1 MQKKVNQL
9 STKDGKVYTDVLIIE
24 SDEGVYVE
32 YEDIIGTDKD
42 GGDIVEKNL
51 IMYPWENI
59 LFIKWNEP
67 TLIDMV
73 KESVFSNMY
82 EELEDLLESF
92 SENEEGEDNT
102 VSEDTRDTRDSP
114 AFNPYDKKE

>member
-9 STKDGKVYTDVLIIE
+9 STKDEKVYTDVLIIE
-24 SDEGVYVE
+24 SDEGVYIE
-32 YEDIIGTDKD
+32 YEDTIGTDKD
-42 GGDIVEKNL
+42 GSDIIEKNL

-59 LFIKWNEP
+59 LFIRSNEP

-92 SENEEGEDNT
+92 SENEED
-102 VSEDTRDTRDSP
+102 EDTSGSGDTRDSP